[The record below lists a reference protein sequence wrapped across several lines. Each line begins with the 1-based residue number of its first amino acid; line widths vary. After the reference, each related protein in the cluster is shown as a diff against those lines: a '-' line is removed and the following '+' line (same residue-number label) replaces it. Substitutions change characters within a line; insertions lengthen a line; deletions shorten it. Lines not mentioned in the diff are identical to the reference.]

1 MGSKVASQ
9 LFQQLS
15 RWLNETN
22 SWRKKPQKS
31 FFSIIRSDFRPSY
44 SWHFSPYQAEN
55 DFAHF
60 LVSDVKKKSQKKSLT
75 QSHFQKYFFLSFL
88 FFFWLVG
95 WLVFRADF
103 SYFSK
108 NMSNHILHVLQ
119 QHGSVGKTVPVRLNW
134 PACAPDLSPSKKQM
148 NHGKNSKHDKGGPSL
163 LGSWNLYFGKNEK
176 RFCYQND
183 KSWSPPWK
191 CMFSICIRLESSP

>member
-1 MGSKVASQ
+1 MWSKVASQ
-9 LFQQLS
+9 LFQQSS

-31 FFSIIRSDFRPSY
+31 FFSIVRSDFGPSY

-75 QSHFQKYFFLSFL
+75 QSHFQKYFSFL
-88 FFFWLVG
+88 IFSFFDWLVG
-95 WLVFRADF
+95 WFLGQTFLTSARTCQTT
-103 SYFSK
+103 SCMCYS
-108 NMSNHILHVLQ
+108 ST
-119 QHGSVGKTVPVRLNW
+119 VGKTIPVRLNW
-134 PACAPDLSPSKKQM
+134 PARTPDLSPSKKQM

-163 LGSWNLYFGKNEK
+163 LDSWNLYFGKNEK
-176 RFCYQND
+176 RFSYQND
-183 KSWSPPWK
+183 KSWLPPWK